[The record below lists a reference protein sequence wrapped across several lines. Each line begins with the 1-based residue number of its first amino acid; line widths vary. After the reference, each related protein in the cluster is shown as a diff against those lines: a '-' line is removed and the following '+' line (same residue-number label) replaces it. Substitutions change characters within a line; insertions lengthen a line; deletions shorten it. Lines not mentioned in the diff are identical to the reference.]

1 MIHVVVMKPTSFLA
15 AFLLLVAAPLMA
27 EPPPMQVYKSAT
39 CNCCQKWIDHV
50 KARGY
55 DVVANDV
62 ADLGPVKRELG
73 VPIGAASCHTAVI
86 GGYIVE
92 GHVPVDDISRLLAE
106 RPKDVLGIAVP
117 GMPIGSPG
125 MEGPNPET
133 YQTLAVKKDGKL
145 EVFAE
150 HGPSKR

>member
-1 MIHVVVMKPTSFLA
+1 MHIAFVKPTTGLLA
-15 AFLLLVAAPLMA
+15 ALLLILPTPLLGEPAPT
-27 EPPPMQVYKSAT
+27 MQVYKTRT
-39 CNCCQKWIDHV
+39 CNCCVKWIDHV

-55 DVVANDV
+55 VVTATDV
-62 ADLGPVKRELG
+62 ADLVPVKQELG
-73 VPIGAASCHTAVI
+73 VPRGASSCHTAVV
-86 GGYIVE
+86 GGYVIE

-106 RPKDVLGIAVP
+106 RPKDVLVLAVP

-125 MEGPNPET
+125 MEGPNAER

-150 HGPSKR
+150 HAP